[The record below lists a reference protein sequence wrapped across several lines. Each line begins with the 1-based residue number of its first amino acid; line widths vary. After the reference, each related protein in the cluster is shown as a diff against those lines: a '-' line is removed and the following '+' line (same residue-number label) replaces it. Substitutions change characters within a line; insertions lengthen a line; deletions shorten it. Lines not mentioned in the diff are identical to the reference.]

1 MRVLSLALVV
11 ATLASVCSPASA
23 LYTKKDAVVQ
33 LDPSNWEDEIGS
45 SNEYWIVEFY
55 APWCA
60 ARVYQGRSQAGFGLP
75 SRFVGVA
82 VERSQACWSSHQPTL
97 KRRLVCDFPAGK
109 RESPESP
116 AAAISRLCPL
126 HP

>member
-60 ARVYQGRSQAGFGLP
+60 ARVYQGRSQA
-75 SRFVGVA
+75 RV
-82 VERSQACWSSHQPTL
+82 W
-97 KRRLVCDFPAGK
+97 
-109 RESPESP
+109 
-116 AAAISRLCPL
+116 AAIEVRGRGSGAIASLL
-126 HP
+126 VFTSTDT